1 MHTEAEAGLR
11 TGPLCVARGPCACV
25 RAGESPSEGVTQPVP
40 SRGGGLCC
48 PVATG
53 VLQARAQTHSEG
65 LTALHAPTT
74 RGGGALGGGPCR
86 PGRGRG
92 SGCVLLRTE
101 SFVRSPQRGARG
113 AVSRAAGPRSPGSVG
128 EPLTGFLPA
137 TGRAPQV
144 PVLHAVHLPALS
156 ALSPGLPVR
165 QMRKTC
171 SVGGTPRGRSPSAFH
186 LRGVSGGHGA
196 GPRDSLP
203 QLLRLGGSTRG
214 HGHPAIVVAVH
225 YDTDTR
231 ELPAGSPA
239 LSSF

>member
-1 MHTEAEAGLR
+1 MRGDRGRETESQEKAVHTEAEAGLR

-156 ALSPGLPVR
+156 ALSPGLPQADGPSGRRGQDRVR
-165 QMRKTC
+165 
-171 SVGGTPRGRSPSAFH
+171 VRSWLSRAC
-186 LRGVSGGHGA
+186 R
-196 GPRDSLP
+196 
-203 QLLRLGGSTRG
+203 
-214 HGHPAIVVAVH
+214 VVMW
-225 YDTDTR
+225 R
-231 ELPAGSPA
+231 
-239 LSSF
+239 